1 MVVLARVV
9 VVMVV
14 LVWNRMTKEEELEM
28 VEEVLM
34 KWWC

>member
-14 LVWNRMTKEEELEM
+14 LVSNRMTKEEELEM
-28 VEEVLM
+28 VVEVLM